1 MKTVACIPLA
11 APLLLAGCATAFHAG
26 APKGAIDV
34 IAHRGASAYA
44 PENTLAAFQRA
55 IDMRADWFELD
66 CRLSRDGHVVILHDN
81 DLKRTTNCAGTVADK
96 TLAELKTFDA
106 GSWFSPDFAGEAI
119 PTLGE
124 ALDLAKDRIGVYIEI
139 KSCADEEPLIQE
151 LLEIIGNRPRV
162 DKKTRAAMMA
172 AVEASGTPNLEL
184 TRKSIAAVRERGMK
198 RQIVI
203 QSFSPVICFVS
214 CVEAPELRTEFLTF
228 DDKEKP
234 EQWDL
239 LVRYGK
245 LIGVAGFNVDHKSL
259 SKARLDAF
267 HDMGKSVAVWTVDEE
282 ADMRRFA
289 TWGVDAIITNHPD
302 RCLALLQAEG
312 KR

>member
-1 MKTVACIPLA
+1 MKSIICIPLA

-44 PENTLAAFQRA
+44 PENTLAAFQGA

-66 CRLSRDGHVVILHDN
+66 CRLSRDGHVIILHDH
-81 DLKRTTNCAGTVADK
+81 DLKRTTNCEGTVADK
-96 TLAELKTFDA
+96 TLAELKTLDA
-106 GSWFSPDFAGEAI
+106 GSWFSPDFAGEPI

-139 KSCADEEPLIQE
+139 KSCADDGPLIQQ
-151 LLEIIGNRPRV
+151 LLEIIGDRSRL

-203 QSFSPVICFVS
+203 QSFSPIICFVS
-214 CVEAPELRTEFLTF
+214 RVEAPELRTEFLGS

-239 LVRYGK
+239 FVRFGK

-259 SKARLDAF
+259 TKARLDAF
-267 HDMGKSVAVWTVDEE
+267 HNMGKSVAVWTVDEE
-282 ADMRRFA
+282 ADMRRLA
-289 TWGVDAIITNHPD
+289 RWGVDAIITNRPD
-302 RCLALLQAEG
+302 RCLTLLQAEG

>member
-1 MKTVACIPLA
+1 MKTITCIPLA

-44 PENTLAAFQRA
+44 PENTVVAFQRA

-81 DLKRTTNCAGTVADK
+81 DLKRTTNCEGTVADK
-96 TLAELKTFDA
+96 TLAELKTLDA
-106 GSWFSPDFAGEAI
+106 GSWFSPDFAGEPI

-139 KSCADEEPLIQE
+139 KSCADDGPLIQQ
-151 LLEIIGNRPRV
+151 LLEIIGDRSRL

-203 QSFSPVICFVS
+203 QSFSPIICFVS
-214 CVEAPELRTEFLTF
+214 CVEAPELRTEFLGS

-239 LVRYGK
+239 FVRFGK

-259 SKARLDAF
+259 TRARLDAF

-282 ADMRRFA
+282 ADMRRLA
-289 TWGVDAIITNHPD
+289 RWGVDAIITNRPD
-302 RCLALLQAEG
+302 RCLALLHAEG
-312 KR
+312 MR